1 MGRFADRCFKLSSQ
15 QQKQPSRVGYMGRR
29 KLVYQIPDATG
40 SGLFLVSGGFVFKD
54 WQTIALPCGYCQSFN
69 GLLSTTR
76 LSERGRTF
84 FGCTFAQVYLHLAVL
99 PFGCWHSSIGRKGKL
114 GTMENNPVE
123 TCFGF
128 PCESVHHHEMLHD
141 LRRREETVAH
151 YCTIPPTTRALLRYL
166 RERVHETPKVH
177 TLQSITG
184 TVNLKCERLRWLSDI
199 NWAN

>member
-1 MGRFADRCFKLSSQ
+1 
-15 QQKQPSRVGYMGRR
+15 
-29 KLVYQIPDATG
+29 
-40 SGLFLVSGGFVFKD
+40 
-54 WQTIALPCGYCQSFN
+54 
-69 GLLSTTR
+69 
-76 LSERGRTF
+76 
-84 FGCTFAQVYLHLAVL
+84 
-99 PFGCWHSSIGRKGKL
+99 
-114 GTMENNPVE
+114 MENNPVE

-184 TVNLKCERLRWLSDI
+184 TVNLKCERLRWLCDI
-199 NWAN
+199 NRAN